1 MIGNHHGAVWNLRRR
16 RRIALALQGGGAH
29 GAFAA
34 GVLDRLLETGLT
46 PDRISGV
53 SSGAL
58 IAVMLA
64 QGWAADGAAGARQAV
79 GRLWDRVATA
89 HAASGIGNGPLAS
102 WLWGADLSANPLW
115 QGVATV
121 MQLFSPEQL
130 NPLGRNPLRS
140 VVTELLDRDLLT
152 SQAAPR
158 LVVGATDV
166 ETGIAVLF
174 RNEDITVDVL
184 LASTCLPF
192 LFPPVELEGRLLW
205 DGAYSANPP
214 LQPLLEPEPPDEL
227 VLIRT
232 QPRRR
237 RTRPTTQAE
246 IFNRLNEI
254 AFQRAIESELAALPR
269 SIRLTNYEADAA
281 LADLPITSK
290 VNADGNFLRALFAAG
305 RASARQAEE
314 AAEPLAAD

>member
-1 MIGNHHGAVWNLRRR
+1 MRRHR
-16 RRIALALQGGGAH
+16 SVALALPGGGAH

-46 PDRISGV
+46 PDRVSGV

-58 IAVMLA
+58 IGTMLA
-64 QGWAADGAAGARQAV
+64 QGWAADGARGARRAV
-79 GRLWDRVATA
+79 GRLWDRVAAA
-89 HAASGIGNGPLAS
+89 HAASGIGNGPLAH
-102 WLWGADLSANPLW
+102 WLWGADLSNNPLW

-166 ETGIAVLF
+166 ETGSAVLF

-192 LFPPVELEGRLLW
+192 LFPPVEREGRLLW

-214 LQPLLEPEPPDEL
+214 LQPLLEPDPPDEL
-227 VLIRT
+227 VLIRA

-237 RTRPTTQAE
+237 TTRPTTQAE
-246 IFNRLNEI
+246 IFDRLNEI
-254 AFQRAIESELAALPR
+254 AFQRATESELAALPR
-269 SIRLTNYEADAA
+269 SIRLRNYEADAA
-281 LADLPITSK
+281 LADLPIASK

-305 RASARQAEE
+305 RASARQGE
-314 AAEPLAAD
+314 ATAEPLAAD

>member
-1 MIGNHHGAVWNLRRR
+1 MWNVRRHR
-16 RRIALALQGGGAH
+16 RVALALQGGGAH

-34 GVLDRLLETGLT
+34 GVLDRLLETGLA
-46 PDRISGV
+46 PDRVSGV

-58 IAVMLA
+58 IGTMLV
-64 QGWAADGAAGARQAV
+64 QGWAADGAAGARNAV
-79 GRLWDRVATA
+79 TRLWERVALA
-89 HAASGIGNGPLAS
+89 HATSGIGNGPLAR

-115 QGVATV
+115 QGLATA
-121 MQLFSPEQL
+121 MRLFSPEQL
-130 NPLGRNPLRS
+130 NPFGRNPLHP
-140 VVTELLDRDLLT
+140 VLTGLLDRDLLI
-152 SQAAPR
+152 SAAAPR

-166 ETGIAVLF
+166 ETGAAVLF
-174 RNEDITVDVL
+174 TNADITVDVL

-192 LFPPVELEGRLLW
+192 LFPPVEREGRLLW

-214 LQPLLEPEPPDEL
+214 LQPLLEPDLPDEL
-227 VLIRT
+227 VLIRA

-237 RTRPTTQAE
+237 TARPASQAE

-269 SIRLTNYEADAA
+269 SIRVTNYEADAA
-281 LADLPITSK
+281 LADLPISSK

-305 RASARQAEE
+305 RASVHQREE
-314 AAEPLAAD
+314 TAEPLAAD